1 MTSTLHSRNPCISC
15 QQHIIFGKTKRDDCS
30 LENHAIKPPFHAVAV
45 VVVVVGIAWA
55 LVPFCANTKNE
66 QIFYKRNIETFF
78 TCSFGALF
86 VKPFITCYK
95 IGALFFLLLHEFL
108 IGQTQTLCTL
118 KVIFRSWLE
127 LTSDFLYTNFCFKSV
142 VSVEYVFQ
150 FGKETFNKRPFCNV
164 SELHHYSLSCII
176 AYCSEF

>member
-1 MTSTLHSRNPCISC
+1 MKLVWRDVSGFVLVSQLDHYLTTLHSRNPCISC

-30 LENHAIKPPFHAVAV
+30 LENHAIKPPSHAVA
-45 VVVVVGIAWA
+45 VVVVGIAWA

-86 VKPFITCYK
+86 VKPFITCCK
-95 IGALFFLLLHEFL
+95 IGALFFLLQHEFL

-127 LTSDFLYTNFCFKSV
+127 LTSDFLYTNFGFKSV
-142 VSVEYVFQ
+142 VGRICIPIRERDFQ
-150 FGKETFNKRPFCNV
+150 QTSF
-164 SELHHYSLSCII
+164 L
-176 AYCSEF
+176 